1 MRLRLKIAALFA
13 CFVFFLLFGALL
25 LPVTLPAYWVVDMLV
40 FGAMAVILL
49 LAPGLQR
56 ISGWFVIGAG
66 VVLLILFKVFTGW
79 DHEPGWSTWGIYL
92 VEIFFLVM
100 ITYLS
105 YEVSLDLGILQRQA
119 RTERPDTAVPPALD
133 SETGVRLIRQEMVVS
148 RRYERP
154 LSLILFKTFPNMTS
168 HNLAA
173 TADGE
178 SAKRACDGQLQ
189 TTLHQSISR
198 RLRAGDKLF
207 TGRRGTRCAIV
218 CAETAVDEAT
228 QFADTL
234 AQALASEFGFRPT
247 CAVASFPQDGL
258 TFNKLLERTAVTLDG
273 SVQEN
278 KFVQTLLPSSNV
290 IG

>member
-13 CFVFFLLFGALL
+13 CFVSFLLFGALL
-25 LPVTLPAYWVVDMLV
+25 SPVGLPAYWVLDILV
-40 FGAMAVILL
+40 FGAMTVILL

-56 ISGWFVIGAG
+56 ISGWFVVGAG
-66 VVLLILFKVFTGW
+66 ITLVVLFKVFTGW
-79 DHEPGWSTWGIYL
+79 DHGPVWSTWGIYL
-92 VEIFFLVM
+92 VEIFFLVV

-119 RTERPDTAVPPALD
+119 RTERKDTAVPPALD
-133 SETGVRLIRQEMVVS
+133 SETGIRLIRQEMVVS

-154 LSLILFKTFPNMTS
+154 LSLILFKTFPY
-168 HNLAA
+168 LASQGLA
-173 TADGE
+173 VSDGE
-178 SAKRACDGQLQ
+178 SLNRARDAHLQ
-189 TTLHQSISR
+189 TNLHQTIAG
-198 RLRAGDKLF
+198 RLRPGDNLF
-207 TGRRGTRCAIV
+207 IERRGNRYAIV
-218 CAETAVDEAT
+218 CPETAVDEAT
-228 QFADTL
+228 QLANTL
-234 AQALASEFGFRPT
+234 AQALAREYSFKPT

-273 SVQEN
+273 TVQEN

>member
-25 LPVTLPAYWVVDMLV
+25 SSVALPAYWVLDMLV
-40 FGAMAVILL
+40 FGAMAVILV

-56 ISGWFVIGAG
+56 ISGWFVLGAG
-66 VVLLILFKVFTGW
+66 VVLLVLFKVFTGW
-79 DHEPGWSTWGIYL
+79 NHGPVWSTWGIYL
-92 VEIFFLVM
+92 VELFFLVM

-105 YEVSLDLGILQRQA
+105 YEVSFDLGILQSQVRA
-119 RTERPDTAVPPALD
+119 EAYDTAVPPALD

-154 LSLILFKTFPNMTS
+154 LSLILFQTFPYLAS
-168 HNLAA
+168 QNLAA
-173 TADGE
+173 SDGE
-178 SAKRACDGQLQ
+178 AAQRAHDARLP
-189 TTLHQSISR
+189 TALHQSITR
-198 RLRAGDKLF
+198 HLRPGDKLF
-207 TGRRGTRCAIV
+207 IERRGNRYAIV
-218 CAETAVDEAT
+218 CPETAVDDAT
-228 QFADTL
+228 QLADAL
-234 AQALASEFGFRPT
+234 AQALAIEYGFRPT

-273 SVQEN
+273 TVQDN
-278 KFVQTLLPSSNV
+278 KFVQTLLPSSNA